1 LSPAKITKVLL
12 VDDTKLYLDLQ
23 RSFFTRQ
30 DCKVFTATTGLKA
43 LEIVQ
48 KETPDLVMLDLYL
61 PEMDGF
67 RVLERIRADKEV
79 KLVAIGLR
87 DQEEDGRICRK
98 MGVDAFLVR
107 PVTKN
112 DLIGTASKLLNMVLR
127 VDARIQVEIEVFAD
141 QKKEK
146 YFGRSRDISAGGTY
160 VRSEKE
166 LKQDSQA
173 LLSFSLP
180 GWTDTFSVKSRC
192 LRVDKIP
199 VEGKP
204 LFGLAFQFVDIGSFE
219 REKIEVF
226 VNSRI
231 SN

>member
-1 LSPAKITKVLL
+1 LIPAKITKVLL
-12 VDDTKLYLDLQ
+12 VDDTKLYLDLE

-30 DCKVFTATTGLKA
+30 DCKVFTATSGIKA
-43 LEIVQ
+43 LEIVE
-48 KETPDLVMLDLYL
+48 KEAPDLVMLDLYL
-61 PEMDGF
+61 PETDGF
-67 RVLERIRADKEV
+67 RVLKRIREEKGI

-98 MGVDAFLVR
+98 LGVDAFLIR

-112 DLIGTASKLLNMVLR
+112 DLIGTVSKLLNLPLR
-127 VDARIQVEIEVFAD
+127 VDARIQVEMEVFAD

-160 VRSEKE
+160 VKSEKE
-166 LKQDSQA
+166 IKPGSQA

-180 GWTDTFSVKSRC
+180 GWEDIFSVESRC
-192 LRVDKIP
+192 LRVDIIP
-199 VEGKP
+199 REGKP
-204 LFGLAFQFVDIGSFE
+204 LFGLAFQFVGIGSFE

-226 VNSRI
+226 VDQKIGN
-231 SN
+231 

>member
-1 LSPAKITKVLL
+1 LIPAKVTKVLL
-12 VDDTKLYLDLQ
+12 VDDTKLYLDLE

-30 DCKVFTATTGLKA
+30 DCKVFTATTGLMA

-48 KETPDLVMLDLYL
+48 KESPHLVMLDLYL
-61 PEMDGF
+61 PELDGF
-67 RVLERIRADKEV
+67 WVLERIRENKDI

-87 DQEEDGRICRK
+87 DQEEDGRICRR
-98 MGVDAFLVR
+98 MGVDDFLVR

-112 DLIGTASKLLNMVLR
+112 DLIGTASKLLNMPLR
-127 VDARIQVEIEVFAD
+127 VDARVQVEMEVFAD

-166 LKQDSQA
+166 INPGSQA

-180 GWTDTFSVKSRC
+180 GWSDIFSVESRC

-199 VEGKP
+199 REGKP
-204 LFGLAFQFVDIGSFE
+204 LFGLAFQFVGIGSFE

-226 VNSRI
+226 VNQKIGS
-231 SN
+231 